1 LKNIFLFLA
10 VLFTG
15 MVSMQQASA
24 QNCDGQRYFNTVFPL
39 ADSTQAYDSSTV
51 VYSNDGMTMDLYLP
65 HGDTATGR
73 RSVLLIHGGNFYEG
87 SSADPFI
94 YAMCQLFVQ
103 KGYVVASI
111 NYHLISDTLVL
122 QGVLLDS
129 TTFYPILTR
138 TISEGKA
145 AVRYLKANAAAL
157 GIDSSWIVIGGESS
171 GALIA
176 DHIAYVKSQAGVT
189 PLLAAA
195 FDSVGGLEGNS
206 GNPGYSSK
214 VKAVLNYGGAL
225 LDLNMLTPLDNEPIY
240 TAQGDSDHNI
250 PFQCGPLF
258 DGYTDFTAC
267 GGGAIQPALISL
279 GITTQLLMFDSL
291 EYSPWADSTMALTG
305 DTNHIALP
313 QVQSQS
319 VNFLYQV
326 GCASYNGIRGIN
338 NVQAKLYPNP
348 ASAQLYI
355 QADAAME
362 SINVIDRLGRLIKTL
377 PAMGTQSQIDV
388 TSLSSGIYL
397 ARINLKE
404 NKGTVTRTFV
414 VE

>member
-1 LKNIFLFLA
+1 
-10 VLFTG
+10 
-15 MVSMQQASA
+15 MVSIQQVSA

-51 VYSNDGMTMDLYLP
+51 VYSNDGMTMDIYVP

-87 SSADPFI
+87 SSTDPFI

-145 AVRYLKANAAAL
+145 AIRYLKANAASL
-157 GIDSSWIVIGGESS
+157 GIDTSWIVIGGESS

-176 DHIAYVKSQAGVT
+176 DHIAYVKGQAGVT

-195 FDSVGGLEGNS
+195 FDSVGGPDGNS
-206 GNPGYSSK
+206 GNPGHSSK

-225 LDLNMLTPLDNEPIY
+225 LDLNMLTSLDNEPIY

-250 PFQCGPLF
+250 PFQCGRLF

-267 GGGAIQPALISL
+267 GGGAMQPALISL

-291 EYSPWADSTMALTG
+291 DYEPWADSTMAQTG
-305 DTNHIALP
+305 TNHIVLP
-313 QVQSQS
+313 QVQAQS
-319 VNFLYQV
+319 VKFLYQID
-326 GCASYNGIRGIN
+326 CPSFTGIRAVN

-348 ASAQLYI
+348 ASTWLYI

-362 SINVIDRLGRLIKTL
+362 SIDVIDRLGRLVNSL
-377 PAMGTQSQIDV
+377 PATGYQSEMDI
-388 TSLSSGIYL
+388 SALSSGMYL
-397 ARINLKE
+397 AKINLKE
-404 NKGTVTRTFV
+404 NKGTVTRSFV